1 MKGVGVWRSVTPPIA
16 RRSMA
21 LSIIDSAVVT
31 TIKGD
36 SQVNT
41 R

>member
-16 RRSMA
+16 RRSIA
-21 LSIIDSAVVT
+21 LSIIDSAAGT
-31 TIKGD
+31 TIKSD
-36 SQVNT
+36 DQVNT